1 MTPGELKKIL
11 YSPKKREW
19 PPCGRDEECD
29 RISSAFEHIMELS
42 IAEHFLA
49 PVDLNAFPVYAM
61 VIEYPIDLSTI
72 KDRLNNRFYR

>member
-1 MTPGELKKIL
+1 
-11 YSPKKREW
+11 
-19 PPCGRDEECD
+19 
-29 RISSAFEHIMELS
+29 MELS